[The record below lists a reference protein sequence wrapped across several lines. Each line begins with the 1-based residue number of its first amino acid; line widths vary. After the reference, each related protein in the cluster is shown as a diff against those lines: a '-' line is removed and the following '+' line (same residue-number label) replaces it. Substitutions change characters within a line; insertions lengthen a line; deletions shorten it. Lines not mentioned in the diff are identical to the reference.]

1 MIQILKIKK
10 WIQDNWLSICLVTL
24 LLIMLTYHFNKTYNP
39 PLTQTVYVDPF
50 TKGHVAK
57 NGDNIQSKVTSS
69 NVDSP
74 EEVGFSEEFLS
85 DTIQA
90 IVGIK
95 ESEIKQINKVAG
107 TYKDSLQLV
116 KEELNDKNQK
126 IKYYESKDSK
136 GRVVGNAKSTEDG
149 LLVYKGDIDLTT
161 IVKKGETDKNGKIII
176 PDKIFFYD
184 PTQRVT
190 INKSNEYSAE
200 LPVQTVKVK
209 KRITFST
216 QIGTGVVIPEFKTE
230 KMTFGGY
237 GGVGVSINF

>member
-10 WIQDNWLSICLVTL
+10 WIQNNWLSISLVVL
-24 LLIMLTYHFNKTYNP
+24 LLIMLSYHFNKTYNP
-39 PLTQTVYVDPF
+39 PLTQIVYVDPF
-50 TKGHVAK
+50 TKNNTAK

-69 NVDSP
+69 NTDSP
-74 EEVGFSEEFLS
+74 KEVGFSEEFLN

-116 KEELNDKNQK
+116 KEELDDKNQK

-136 GRVVGNAKSTEDG
+136 GRIVGNAKSTEG
-149 LLVYKGDIDLTT
+149 GSLVYKGDIDLTT
-161 IVKKGETDKNGKIII
+161 IVKKGEIDKKGKIII